1 MRLYQLSAVL
11 VSTGILL
18 SGCYLGRPAVDRSDF
33 EHTYRRADV
42 CEVSAIPMVAE
53 AVVSTL
59 LWTVAVAGFAAWNHG
74 PQSIEDGI
82 GSAILVPVAA
92 LIALPVAAD
101 AVAGAFAVSDC
112 ADAKEEWGIMK
123 KMEAPR

>member
-1 MRLYQLSAVL
+1 MKPFQLSAVL
-11 VSTGILL
+11 VSAGILL
-18 SGCYLGRPAVDRSDF
+18 SGCYLGRDSVDRSDF
-33 EHTYRRADV
+33 EHTYSRAEV

-53 AVVSTL
+53 TVVSTFFL
-59 LWTVAVAGFAAWNHG
+59 TVAVAGFAASTRG
-74 PQSIEDGI
+74 PHSLEDAM

-92 LIALPVAAD
+92 LIALPFAAD